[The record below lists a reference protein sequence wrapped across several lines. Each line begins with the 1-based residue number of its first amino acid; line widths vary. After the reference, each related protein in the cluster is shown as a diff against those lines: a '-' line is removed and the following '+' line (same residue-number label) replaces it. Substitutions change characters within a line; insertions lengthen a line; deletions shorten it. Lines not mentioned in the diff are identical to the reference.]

1 MSSTS
6 EVVTLAEKV
15 EAVIHTT
22 FSQKN
27 DGLAFD
33 LPKAMLVGINV
44 TATGEVRIEPELAS
58 HGDIYQLIDTVEKS
72 TVQGFDALG
81 LVTCGWAAP
90 INQAT
95 GEADGAPSQ
104 HPERRRVRL
113 FACVTRNGMA
123 SVLRFQDDVDNPV
136 FDEGEASGPL
146 AEAVL
151 GLFED

>member
-1 MSSTS
+1 MSTTP
-6 EVVTLAEKV
+6 EVVSLAEKV

-22 FSQKN
+22 FTQKN

-44 TATGEVRIEPELAS
+44 TETGEFRIEPELAS
-58 HGDIYQLIDTVEKS
+58 HGDIYQLIDSVEKS

-90 INQAT
+90 LAQKT
-95 GEADGAPSQ
+95 SEPDVAPSQ

-113 FACVTRNGMA
+113 FVCVNREGMA
-123 SVLRFQDDVDNPV
+123 SVLRFQDDAENTIL
-136 FDEGEASGPL
+136 DEGEASGPL
-146 AEAVL
+146 ADAVKSL
-151 GLFED
+151 LD